1 MAAPAAAGGIRF
13 KVFDLNTQNTLIDGV
28 KPHPGDDL
36 SPPFDPDAHTFLDVM
51 AWRLDSHP
59 RDRDRV
65 WRVGPRNLIIGIDVS
80 LDTPLRDWMAVL
92 DLRADG
98 VTPAPLRPNP
108 MLNLSVEY
116 EKVQYALAANAAGLA
131 WPLWDAADTDPI
143 NMQAMGAHD
152 NLRNRRGS
160 QGVPPEENNGI
171 YNLIGLRRGRHLKFV
186 NMRTLAAS
194 LVHGNR
200 REPAFHTEIA
210 DIESFG
216 RHLLIAMQRSTS
228 PSQSDPQHTLLPII
242 DLVTGAVDRRY
253 GSAFSA
259 YERRMKNK
267 PLSEAAIRV
276 ANHGKEQSVAA
287 GTYLAQTVLRQR
299 IQDFVRQN
307 PDASLADVE
316 ADSLRMRDW
325 IPATRDFSDAD
336 VLQIAR
342 DVHKRMNPAVV
353 AADQLRNQRG
363 IAAAAVAAM
372 AEERQQ
378 RAQLVAFVRA
388 FLRRH
393 PGVMSAGAE
402 QGVQKVRE
410 WIAATGDDALGR
422 LLLLVRE
429 EYPRALA
436 GERPVAAAGSPQA
449 AMAAQIHAF
458 VRSNPDISRDEL
470 EQGMQQLRGT
480 PFDDVMA
487 IVREEQQRMQQPA
500 VAGRVAPNPLI
511 EMYKTAFWAGGQEAD
526 PVDNARAALEAIRAG
541 GLAPGV
547 VRAFQRMLQSVG
559 DIQVQFEDVADR
571 DARRYAM
578 ITAIHARY
586 PAEGEEEEEEK
597 GEPAANRL
605 AARMERQLRW

>member
-13 KVFDLNTQNTLIDGV
+13 KVYDLNTQNTLIDGV

-59 RDRDRV
+59 DDRDRV

-98 VTPAPLRPNP
+98 VTPAPLRPAP

-171 YNLIGLRRGRHLKFV
+171 GNLVGLRRGRHLKFV
-186 NMRTLAAS
+186 NMHALAQS

-210 DIESFG
+210 DVESFG

-228 PSQSDPQHTLLPII
+228 PSQSDPLHTLLPII

-259 YERRMKNK
+259 YERRAKNK

-276 ANHGKEQSVAA
+276 ANHGKEQGVAA
-287 GTYLAQTVLRQR
+287 ATYLARSVLSDRMQM
-299 IQDFVRQN
+299 FMSEN
-307 PDASLADVE
+307 PNATLADAE
-316 ADSLRMRDW
+316 AKGLRLRDW
-325 IPATRDFSDAD
+325 IPSTRGFSDAD
-336 VLQIAR
+336 ALKIAR
-342 DVHKRMNPAVV
+342 DVHGRMNAVV
-353 AADQLRNQRG
+353 LAATRREKLTTFVRSFLRNHPG
-363 IAAAAVAAM
+363 IVVADAAHSLQKVYEWVAATSD
-372 AEERQQ
+372 Q
-378 RAQLVAFVRA
+378 
-388 FLRRH
+388 
-393 PGVMSAGAE
+393 S
-402 QGVQKVRE
+402 
-410 WIAATGDDALGR
+410 LGH
-422 LLLLVRE
+422 LLLLVRD
-429 EYPRALA
+429 EYARALA
-436 GERPVAAAGSPQA
+436 GEQPAAAGGASPHA
-449 AMAAQIHAF
+449 AMAAEIHAF

-470 EQGMQQLRGT
+470 EQGMQQLRGV
-480 PFDDVMA
+480 PLADVMA
-487 IVREEQQRMQQPA
+487 IVREEQQRVQQQQQPA
-500 VAGRVAPNPLI
+500 GGVARNPLI

-526 PVDNARAALEAIRAG
+526 PADNARAPLEAIRAG

-547 VRAFQRMLQSVG
+547 VRAFQRMLQSVS
-559 DIQVQFEDVADR
+559 DIQVQFEDSDDR

-578 ITAIHARY
+578 ITAIHASY
-586 PAEGEEEEEEK
+586 PAGGEDEEEK
-597 GEPAANRL
+597 EEPAANRL